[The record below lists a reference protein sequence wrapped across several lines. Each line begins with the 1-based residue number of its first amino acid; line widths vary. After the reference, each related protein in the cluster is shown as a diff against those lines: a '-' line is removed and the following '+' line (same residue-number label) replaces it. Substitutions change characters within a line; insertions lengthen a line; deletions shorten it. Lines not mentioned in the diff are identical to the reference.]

1 MLRFSSWLVVGIA
14 GAFLVVATASFSA
27 VVTKRL
33 ALGISIGTLI
43 VSAGIAYR
51 YRGDVVS
58 LALSLATVVVSAWT
72 IVASVIF
79 AQTTVQTLALASSL
93 AISGLAIAGLTT
105 HEIEND
111 YVVSPRRSE
120 GTPGTRDSR
129 LSAAA

>member
-1 MLRFSSWLVVGIA
+1 MLRFTSWLGVGIA
-14 GAFLVVATASFSA
+14 GAFLVVVSASFSA
-27 VVTKRL
+27 AATTSL

-51 YRGDVVS
+51 YRSDVAS
-58 LALSLATVVVSAWT
+58 LALSLASAVVSAWT
-72 IVASVIF
+72 IVASVVF

-111 YVVSPRRSE
+111 YVVSPRRHEDVSGMSE
-120 GTPGTRDSR
+120 SR